1 MLASACANG
10 TGVPQ
15 VLLDAKAAEV
25 QKRAEAQKAIEV
37 RPWEGSSQHCAGHP
51 HWPMRHEAHNFPF
64 SSHRLPGIREQG
76 LQGCRCSVAPCWRS
90 PE

>member
-25 QKRAEAQKAIEV
+25 QKRTEAQKAIEV
-37 RPWEGSSQHCAGHP
+37 SCWEAQASIVLGTKASALALAWWVSTQYCSMNA
-51 HWPMRHEAHNFPF
+51 
-64 SSHRLPGIREQG
+64 ICQG
-76 LQGCRCSVAPCWRS
+76 
-90 PE
+90 

>member
-37 RPWEGSSQHCAGHP
+37 R
-51 HWPMRHEAHNFPF
+51 
-64 SSHRLPGIREQG
+64 LP
-76 LQGCRCSVAPCWRS
+76 CRFR
-90 PE
+90 

>member
-37 RPWEGSSQHCAGHP
+37 PPR
-51 HWPMRHEAHNFPF
+51 R
-64 SSHRLPGIREQG
+64 QG
-76 LQGCRCSVAPCWRS
+76 LCHPGGHCPAALPTTPAASVQRRDIHRKGVS
-90 PE
+90 PPEYYC